1 MAELQS
7 LYEQPVS
14 ERRFEYAGN
23 DYRLDYLGAM
33 LDVEAQPKV
42 TAQHLPLPL
51 LLIRGSVPF
60 ALQVDSLLGS
70 REIVVKS
77 LGPQFASV
85 MGISGGTIL
94 GDGSVVIILD
104 LPAMIRT
111 QSSLEYQ
118 RAKALDMQEAER
130 RHEQER
136 RLPRVLVVDDSVT
149 VRKVTTRL
157 LERHGMEVF
166 TAKDGVHAMETLQD
180 HRPDVML
187 LDIEMPRMDG
197 FEVASLV
204 RHDARLKDIPIIMIT
219 SRTGDK
225 HRERAMSIGVN
236 EYLGKPF
243 QEDRLLECIN
253 SFLGNEDA

>member
-1 MAELQS
+1 
-7 LYEQPVS
+7 
-14 ERRFEYAGN
+14 
-23 DYRLDYLGAM
+23 
-33 LDVEAQPKV
+33 
-42 TAQHLPLPL
+42 
-51 LLIRGSVPF
+51 
-60 ALQVDSLLGS
+60 
-70 REIVVKS
+70 
-77 LGPQFASV
+77 
-85 MGISGGTIL
+85 
-94 GDGSVVIILD
+94 
-104 LPAMIRT
+104 
-111 QSSLEYQ
+111 
-118 RAKALDMQEAER
+118 
-130 RHEQER
+130 
-136 RLPRVLVVDDSVT
+136 
-149 VRKVTTRL
+149 
-157 LERHGMEVF
+157 MEVF